1 MPIISEE
8 INLSTPLDEY
18 AAELFISRKPT
29 ESLEDFNVRVILAQQ
44 NLYNSG
50 PEAFY
55 KSLDYIT
62 DERTEEICT
71 LNINITEQ
79 DLLNNIEVT
88 DCNIEVNEEGL
99 YVAKGQE
106 TDFYDFKDYVYLFNL
121 IEELKADS
129 NLILT
134 LEAGYENLKF
144 EKTANILKTS
154 SKKKYLH
161 FESNEALIVL
171 PVNNVYRVLNKLNML
186 EVAFD
191 PSSNEIINDNN
202 ENLTLIIEYVDL
214 PLTLEW
220 SRFCIR
226 ECNSAI
232 FKSMLKDEDGFL
244 TSEGAKLINQILEKQ
259 NTYWG

>member
-1 MPIISEE
+1 MPITSEE
-8 INLSTPLDEY
+8 ISLSTPLDEY

-71 LNINITEQ
+71 LDINITEQ

-99 YVAKGQE
+99 YVTKGQE
-106 TDFYDFKDYVYLFNL
+106 TSSYDFKDYVYLFNL

-144 EKTANILKTS
+144 EKTA
-154 SKKKYLH
+154 
-161 FESNEALIVL
+161 
-171 PVNNVYRVLNKLNML
+171 KLMVKDCL
-186 EVAFD
+186 E
-191 PSSNEIINDNN
+191 P
-202 ENLTLIIEYVDL
+202 
-214 PLTLEW
+214 
-220 SRFCIR
+220 
-226 ECNSAI
+226 
-232 FKSMLKDEDGFL
+232 
-244 TSEGAKLINQILEKQ
+244 
-259 NTYWG
+259 